1 MSTAENNYR
10 KLEIGFLESV
20 PVRFNTQSYIKKET
34 FIKTPPAQK
43 ENSYLSDW
51 SLDYLTLQFS
61 TAIKNAYLP

>member
-20 PVRFNTQSYIKKET
+20 PVRFNTPSYIKKET

-43 ENSYLSDW
+43 ENSYW
-51 SLDYLTLQFS
+51 VTEV
-61 TAIKNAYLP
+61 

>member
-20 PVRFNTQSYIKKET
+20 PVRFNTQSYIKKRDVHKNASCSER
-34 FIKTPPAQK
+34 KQL
-43 ENSYLSDW
+43 LSDW